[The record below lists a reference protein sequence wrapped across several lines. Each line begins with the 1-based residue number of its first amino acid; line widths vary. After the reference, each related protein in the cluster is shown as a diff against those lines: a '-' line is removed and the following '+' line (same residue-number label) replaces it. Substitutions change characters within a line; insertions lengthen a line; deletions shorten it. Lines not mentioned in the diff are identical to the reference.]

1 MSTRHDP
8 IQVLKHLARTLD
20 VDETIKAFPGLSRE
34 EFVDILNTVITSG
47 LNIQTTAILSVD
59 GAARGNPGPAGAGI
73 VLKTGDGRVHRVGEY
88 LGKATNNIAEYKALL
103 TGVRKAAEL
112 GVSEL
117 QVRSDS
123 ELVVKQ
129 LNGIYKVKNP
139 QLQELYFSVIK
150 SISCF
155 KKITFT
161 HVPREENKE
170 ADRMANL
177 AIDAKGPVEL

>member
-1 MSTRHDP
+1 M
-8 IQVLKHLARTLD
+8 
-20 VDETIKAFPGLSRE
+20 
-34 EFVDILNTVITSG
+34 
-47 LNIQTTAILSVD
+47 
-59 GAARGNPGPAGAGI
+59 
-73 VLKTGDGRVHRVGEY
+73 
-88 LGKATNNIAEYKALL
+88 
-103 TGVRKAAEL
+103 RKAGEL

-129 LNGIYKVKNP
+129 LNGLYKVKNP

-150 SISCF
+150 TITSF

-177 AIDAKGPVEL
+177 AIDAEGKVEL